1 MKRKINYLLLAEY
14 LVLLCYGL
22 CQLVGFPSRLNNLRW
37 FKIPTFV
44 GLLVAWRK
52 QDVFTAL
59 ASTVVQPRWILGPP
73 EIIKAQALAKVFKG
87 PKE

>member
-1 MKRKINYLLLAEY
+1 MAYA
-14 LVLLCYGL
+14 
-22 CQLVGFPSRLNNLRW
+22 QLVGFPSRPNNLRW

-59 ASTVVQPRWILGPP
+59 AFTVVQSRWILGPP

-87 PKE
+87 LEE